1 MATATPKGLSM
12 AEMRLLADFG
22 NVIQAREYNS
32 KVDIQKLVLTYDA
45 ANGFTVELVE
55 TPKQETTV
63 QASTTTT
70 TPVITPPAPA
80 ATP

>member
-32 KVDIQKLVLTYDA
+32 KVDIKKLVLTYDVTG
-45 ANGFTVELVE
+45 GFTIELVE
-55 TPKQETTV
+55 TPKQV
-63 QASTTTT
+63 STPQTS
-70 TPVITPPAPA
+70 TPVTPA
-80 ATP
+80 

>member
-1 MATATPKGLSM
+1 MATVAPKGLSM

-22 NVIQAREYNS
+22 NVIQARQYNS

-70 TPVITPPAPA
+70 PVITPPAPA

>member
-32 KVDIQKLVLTYDA
+32 KVDIQKLVLTYDVT
-45 ANGFTVELVE
+45 GGLTIELAEV
-55 TPKQETTV
+55 PKDQPTE
-63 QASTTTT
+63 
-70 TPVITPPAPA
+70 
-80 ATP
+80 

>member
-32 KVDIQKLVLTYDA
+32 KVDIQKLVLTYDV
-45 ANGFTVELVE
+45 NGGFTIELVE
-55 TPKQETTV
+55 TPKHVSTPQVPTTTV
-63 QASTTTT
+63 
-70 TPVITPPAPA
+70 TPA
-80 ATP
+80 

>member
-1 MATATPKGLSM
+1 MATAAPKGLSM

-32 KVDIQKLVLTYDA
+32 KVDIQKLVLTYDVTG
-45 ANGFTVELVE
+45 GFTIELVE

-70 TPVITPPAPA
+70 PVITPPAPA

>member
-32 KVDIQKLVLTYDA
+32 KVDIQKLVLTYDVT
-45 ANGFTVELVE
+45 NGFAVELVE
-55 TPKQETTV
+55 TPKVPVVVQTPTV
-63 QASTTTT
+63 
-70 TPVITPPAPA
+70 
-80 ATP
+80 

>member
-32 KVDIQKLVLTYDA
+32 KVDIQKLVLTYDVTG
-45 ANGFTVELVE
+45 GFAIELVE
-55 TPKQETTV
+55 TPKQVSTPQVPTTTV
-63 QASTTTT
+63 
-70 TPVITPPAPA
+70 IPA
-80 ATP
+80 